1 MLYARA
7 TAVSHVQSGEEWFQ
21 AWRDHTNRKKTLGA
35 WGEPG
40 HTRDERDTRAHT
52 GTRTG
57 TVPPPVFLIH
67 ECVPGSSPR
76 AGPHGAT
83 PATAGCGSTK
93 SSSCSSFVQFSDT
106 FSLNS
111 FVALLRPSISGRLSV
126 SRLSP
131 AYSRTRHIACPWC
144 PVGDEGA
151 RTDGR
156 AAARRTHTHTHNG
169 QRVTQAHG
177 QALHTMRACVRHTP
191 PIAIQLHPLWSKNV
205 LEAAESH
212 RRRGRALTMALCSL
226 LDGTQR
232 RPRPSPHDARL
243 TPQWRVQRRIAA
255 ALATRRPYLQIRT

>member
-1 MLYARA
+1 MYARA

-21 AWRDHTNRKKTLGA
+21 AWRDHTYRYRKKTLGA

-67 ECVPGSSPR
+67 EFARVVPQGGPPR
-76 AGPHGAT
+76 LPQRDAGLL
-83 PATAGCGSTK
+83 

-151 RTDGR
+151 RTWTV
-156 AAARRTHTHTHNG
+156 ARPRGARTHTHT
-169 QRVTQAHG
+169 QRSTGHASSLTSSSH
-177 QALHTMRACVRHTP
+177 HACVRETHSSNCN
-191 PIAIQLHPLWSKNV
+191 PIASPLVEK
-205 LEAAESH
+205 
-212 RRRGRALTMALCSL
+212 
-226 LDGTQR
+226 
-232 RPRPSPHDARL
+232 RPRSRGEPSPARPRAHHGALL
-243 TPQWRVQRRIAA
+243 TPRWHAKKATAIA
-255 ALATRRPYLQIRT
+255 T

>member
-1 MLYARA
+1 MCNQAR
-7 TAVSHVQSGEEWFQ
+7 SGF
-21 AWRDHTNRKKTLGA
+21 RLGETIRTVKRH
-35 WGEPG
+35 WGRGGSAG

-151 RTDGR
+151 RTWTV
-156 AAARRTHTHTHNG
+156 ARPRGARTHTHT
-169 QRVTQAHG
+169 QRSTGHASSRTSSSH
-177 QALHTMRACVRHTP
+177 HACVRETHSSNCN
-191 PIAIQLHPLWSKNV
+191 PIASPLVEK
-205 LEAAESH
+205 
-212 RRRGRALTMALCSL
+212 
-226 LDGTQR
+226 
-232 RPRPSPHDARL
+232 RPRSRGEPSPARPHAHHGALL
-243 TPQWRVQRRIAA
+243 TPRWHAKKATAIA
-255 ALATRRPYLQIRT
+255 T

>member
-1 MLYARA
+1 MCNQAR
-7 TAVSHVQSGEEWFQ
+7 SGFK

-67 ECVPGSSPR
+67 ECARVVPQGGPPR
-76 AGPHGAT
+76 LPQRDAGLL
-83 PATAGCGSTK
+83 

-151 RTDGR
+151 RTWTV
-156 AAARRTHTHTHNG
+156 ARPRGARTHTHTTVNG
-169 QRVTQAHG
+169 SRKLTDK
-177 QALHTMRACVRHTP
+177 LFTPCVR
-191 PIAIQLHPLWSKNV
+191 A
-205 LEAAESH
+205 
-212 RRRGRALTMALCSL
+212 
-226 LDGTQR
+226 
-232 RPRPSPHDARL
+232 
-243 TPQWRVQRRIAA
+243 
-255 ALATRRPYLQIRT
+255 